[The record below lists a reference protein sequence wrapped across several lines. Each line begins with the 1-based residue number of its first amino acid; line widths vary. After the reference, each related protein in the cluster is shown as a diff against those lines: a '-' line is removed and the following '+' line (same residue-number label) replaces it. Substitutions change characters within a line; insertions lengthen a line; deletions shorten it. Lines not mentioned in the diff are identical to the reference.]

1 MAHLYLPT
9 AHSDDDL
16 VLAGQVAQAMDAA
29 ELFVVWTR
37 EAGPGAAPR
46 VEAILRESTAPPAP
60 AREADREPPSLAAAV
75 RRAWR
80 ALTRR
85 AD

>member
-1 MAHLYLPT
+1 MAYLYLPT
-9 AHSDDDL
+9 AHSDADL
-16 VLAGQVAQAMDAA
+16 VLAGQVAQAVDAA

-46 VEAILRESTAPPAP
+46 VEAILRESIAPPP
-60 AREADREPPSLAAAV
+60 PEPRRSVL

-80 ALTRR
+80 ALFAR
-85 AD
+85 

>member
-16 VLAGQVAQAMDAA
+16 VLADQVAQAMDAA

-37 EAGPGAAPR
+37 EAGPGAVPR

-60 AREADREPPSLAAAV
+60 APLAPAGASSLAAAL
-75 RRAWR
+75 RRALR

-85 AD
+85 AG

>member
-16 VLAGQVAQAMDAA
+16 VLAGQVAQAMDAD

-37 EAGPGAAPR
+37 AAGPGSAR
-46 VEAILRESTAPPAP
+46 VEAILRESAPPP
-60 AREADREPPSLAAAV
+60 ARPAVPELPSLAAGL
-75 RRAWR
+75 RWAWR

-85 AD
+85 AG